1 MAQIGIVSVLS
12 ADRHATYPIN
22 GEGGINAVEDAINA
36 FNNGS
41 IPSNTTFKLNG
52 RPCGEAQF
60 SNPLRD
66 GDVLFQL
73 PTDVVNGGVK
83 GA

>member
-1 MAQIGIVSVLS
+1 MAQVGTVSVLT

-22 GEGGINAVEDAINA
+22 GDGGINTVEDAINA

-52 RPCGEAQF
+52 RPCDEDQF

-73 PTDVVNGGVK
+73 PSNVANGGVK